1 MGRSRS
7 QRQSSQRRSSQHQ
20 AQQQA
25 LSPHSVATSTGEVEV
40 REDPFQPGAWE
51 VLVNGVPS
59 SHIHPDP
66 LQLEFEYMRWMAEML
81 AWFESTAVPEHQ
93 LRLTH
98 LGGGACSL
106 ARYCC
111 ARWPNARNTVIEL
124 DEKLTQLV
132 RQWFDLP
139 RAPQL
144 KIRAAEARE
153 SVEAFQ
159 PHSRDVII
167 RDVFLGNR
175 TPERCSSVE
184 FMQACARS
192 LAPGGLY
199 LANCGDH
206 RDLHLAKS
214 ELRSMQEVFAHT
226 ACIADPAMLKGRR
239 YGNIVLIGSDRPLPQ
254 DTALQQIQRNLL
266 AGAVPAQYK
275 DQRWTSDF
283 SSAGSVLYDPADEA

>member
-1 MGRSRS
+1 MGRSRK
-7 QRQSSQRRSSQHQ
+7 QRQSSQHRSSQHQ
-20 AQQQA
+20 P
-25 LSPHSVATSTGEVEV
+25 LTPHSIHTSTGEVEL

-81 AWFESTAVPEHQ
+81 AWFESTAVAQSQ
-93 LRLTH
+93 LRITH

-111 ARWPNARNTVIEL
+111 ARWPKARNTVIEL
-124 DEKLTQLV
+124 DEELTRLV

-144 KIRAAEARE
+144 KIRAAEARA

-167 RDVFLGNR
+167 RDVFSGNR
-175 TPERCSSVE
+175 TPQRCSSLE

-206 RDLHLAKS
+206 RDLQLARS

-239 YGNIVLIGSDRPLPQ
+239 YGNIVLIGSDRPLPEG
-254 DTALQQIQRNLL
+254 TALQQMQRNLL

-275 DQRWTSDF
+275 AEQWTGDF
-283 SSAGSVLYDPADEA
+283 SSAGSVLHDPADEAQPL